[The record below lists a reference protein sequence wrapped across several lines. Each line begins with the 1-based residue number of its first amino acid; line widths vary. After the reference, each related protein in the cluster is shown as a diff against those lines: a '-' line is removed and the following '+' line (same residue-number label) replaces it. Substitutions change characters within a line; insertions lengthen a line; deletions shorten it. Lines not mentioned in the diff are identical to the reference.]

1 MKCKTLLLSSLLL
14 AMFSFL
20 PLSAVLSPL
29 SQSAVEIKAILQDKR
44 LSDMFGEGEQLE
56 TIRKTPHGYVVVG
69 LKHRV
74 RVIVEYKRQDQPG
87 AKPFNLLF
95 LTPENK

>member
-1 MKCKTLLLSSLLL
+1 MYRVLFFSSL
-14 AMFSFL
+14 AIAIFSFV
-20 PLSAVLSPL
+20 PVAGILSPL
-29 SQSAVEIKAILQDKR
+29 NQSAVEIKAIVEDKQ
-44 LSDMFGEGEQLE
+44 LSDMFGESEQIE
-56 TIRKTPHGYVVVG
+56 AIRKTPHGYVVIG

-74 RVIVEYKRQDQPG
+74 RVIVEYKRQDMPG

>member
-1 MKCKTLLLSSLLL
+1 MNKTFLLSSLAA
-14 AMFSFL
+14 AMFTFTSL
-20 PLSAVLSPL
+20 AGILSPL
-29 SQSAVEIKAILQDKR
+29 SQSAVEIKAVLEDKQ
-44 LSDMFGEGEQLE
+44 LSDMFGESEQIE
-56 TIRKTPHGYVVVG
+56 AIRKTPHGYVVIG

-74 RVIVEYKRQDQPG
+74 RVIVEYKRQDMPG